1 MIASLLLALTMSGPS
16 VQRLDE
22 LRTELRPLLTAL
34 AIVESGNKDDVPDGD
49 GGKAIGRYQIWSVYW
64 QDATEYA
71 PAIGGAYKAVKDKD
85 YAERVIV
92 AYFLRYGKDAIEARD
107 FEKLARIHNG
117 GPKGYKKRAT
127 DKYWAK
133 VKTHLTPC
141 PFCGRIESL

>member
-1 MIASLLLALTMSGPS
+1 MIASLLLAFVVTHGPS
-16 VQRLDE
+16 VERLDE
-22 LRTELRPLLTAL
+22 LRTKLRPLLTAL
-34 AIVESGNKDDVPDGD
+34 AIVESGDKDNVPDGD

-71 PAIGGAYKAVKDKD
+71 PAIGGEYKAVKSKD

-92 AYFLRYGKDAIEARD
+92 AYFLRYGKEAVAAHD

-127 DKYWAK
+127 DKYWNR

-141 PFCGRIESL
+141 SFCGRYE